1 LKNELIINETE
12 SGFDLDEVIRKRM
25 KNS

>member
-1 LKNELIINETE
+1 MKSELIINETE